1 MNNNVKRSKE
11 EKTKLLCKHYN
22 IHGHDISE
30 CFKLHGYPDRYKD
43 FKEQRNRQSIAN
55 LVNSSNKPPDK
66 PHVTEEKEHQ
76 FTDMSNII
84 QQEIVKYMS
93 ARMNGGSTT
102 LESNF
107 SFASFVDFDGKIAT
121 HPIYY
126 ALSMQENIDNG
137 SWVLDT
143 GATMAWFRAGSN
155 VAKLAVRR
163 TLSQSCLYVTR
174 TRAVPTQNRYFHA
187 TVSRP
192 KAQSAPVPRPVPLS
206 RLTDSFL
213 DGTSSV
219 YLEELQ
225 RAWEQDPN
233 SVDESWDNF
242 FRNFVGQATTS
253 PGISG
258 QTIQESM
265 RLLLLVRAYQVYGH
279 MKAKLDPLDLEE
291 RPIPDDL
298 DPALYGFTE
307 ADLDRE
313 FFVGVWRISGFL
325 SENRPVQT
333 LRAIL
338 KRLEQAYCGNIGY
351 EYMHIADREKCNW
364 LRDKIE
370 TPTPTQYS
378 RQRRGVILDRLIW
391 STQFENFLAA
401 KWTAAKRFGLEGC
414 ETLIP
419 GMKEM
424 FDRSADLGVESIVIG
439 MSHRGRLN
447 VLGNVVRK
455 PLRQIF
461 SEFSG
466 GTKPVDEVGLYT
478 GTGDVKYHLGTSY
491 DRPTRGGKRIHLSLV
506 ANPSH
511 LEAVDPVVV
520 GKTRAKQYYSND
532 IDRTKNMGI
541 LIHGDGSFAGQ
552 GVVYETLHLSALPN
566 YTTGGTIHIVVNNQ
580 VAFTTDPTAGR
591 SSQYCTDVAKALSA
605 PIFHVNGDDVEAV
618 VHVCELAAEWRQTF
632 HTDVVVDIV
641 CYRRFGH
648 NEIDEPSFTQPKM
661 YKVGAVIRNHPSALQ
676 IYQNKLLE
684 SGQVTKEDIDQIN
697 SKVLSIL
704 NEEFLASKDY
714 VPQRRDWLS
723 AYWSGFKSPEQLSR
737 IRNTGVKP
745 EILKNVGKAIT
756 TLPENF
762 KPHRA
767 VKRIFEDRAKM
778 IETGEAIDWA
788 VGEALAFATLLVEG
802 NHVRLSG
809 QDVERGTIPNSLSE
823 FGVLG
828 FELGYSMEN
837 PNSLVLWEAQFGDFA
852 NGAQVM
858 FDQFLSSG
866 EAKWLRQTG
875 LVVLLP
881 HGYDGQG
888 PEHSSARLERFLQVW
903 KVRLRPHDV
912 CGFEKYLYG
921 LPEMGR
927 YSLPSGLLVVAI
939 YMSDDHPYVI
949 PEMDP
954 TLRKQIQECNWQVV
968 NVTTP
973 ANYFHVLRRQ
983 IHREF
988 RKPLIVM
995 SPKNLLRHKD
1005 CKSNLS
1011 EFDDVQG
1018 HPGFDKQGT
1027 RFKRLIKDQ
1036 NDHSDLEEG
1045 IRRLVLCSGK
1055 VYYELD
1061 EQRKKAN
1068 GKDIAICRVEQLCP
1082 FPYDLIQ
1089 RELKRY
1095 PNAEIVW
1102 CQEEPMNMGAYSY
1115 VSPRLGTAMKAL
1127 GRGTVEDIKYVGR
1140 APSAATATG
1149 FYQVHIKEQTE
1160 LVQKAIQPDPIS

>member
-1 MNNNVKRSKE
+1 
-11 EKTKLLCKHYN
+11 
-22 IHGHDISE
+22 
-30 CFKLHGYPDRYKD
+30 
-43 FKEQRNRQSIAN
+43 
-55 LVNSSNKPPDK
+55 
-66 PHVTEEKEHQ
+66 
-76 FTDMSNII
+76 
-84 QQEIVKYMS
+84 
-93 ARMNGGSTT
+93 
-102 LESNF
+102 
-107 SFASFVDFDGKIAT
+107 
-121 HPIYY
+121 
-126 ALSMQENIDNG
+126 
-137 SWVLDT
+137 
-143 GATMAWFRAGSN
+143 MAWFRVVSGIARQAIRRN
-155 VAKLAVRR
+155 LAAKTNGLIVLPSRGFR
-163 TLSQSCLYVTR
+163 SSC
-174 TRAVPTQNRYFHA
+174 A
-187 TVSRP
+187 RP
-192 KAQSAPVPRPVPLS
+192 NAAPIPRPVPLS
-206 RLTDSFL
+206 KLTDNFL

-225 RAWEQDPN
+225 RAWEENPD

-242 FRNFVGQATTS
+242 FRNFVGQASTS

-265 RLLLLVRAYQVYGH
+265 RLLLLVRAYQVNGH
-279 MKAKLDPLDLEE
+279 MISRLDPLGLQE
-291 RPIPDDL
+291 REIPADL
-298 DPALYGFTE
+298 DPAFYGFSE
-307 ADLDRE
+307 EDLDRE
-313 FFVGVWRISGFL
+313 FFIGVWRMSGFL
-325 SENRPVQT
+325 SDNRPVQT
-333 LRAIL
+333 LRSIL
-338 KRLEQAYCGNIGY
+338 DRLKQAYCGTVGY
-351 EYMHIADREKCNW
+351 EYMHIADRDQCNW

-370 TPTPTQYS
+370 TVKPKNYGKD
-378 RQRRGVILDRLIW
+378 RQEVILDRLIW
-391 STQFENFLAA
+391 STQFENFLAT
-401 KWTAAKRFGLEGC
+401 KWVTAKRFGLEGA

-419 GMKEM
+419 GMKEL
-424 FDRSADLGVESIVIG
+424 FDRASDLGVESIVVG
-439 MSHRGRLN
+439 MPHRGRLN
-447 VLGNVVRK
+447 VLGNVFRK

-466 GTKPVDEVGLYT
+466 SGSKADEEIGLYT

-511 LEAVDPVVV
+511 LEAVDPVVL

-532 IDRTKNMGI
+532 LDRTKNLAV

-591 SSQYCTDVAKALSA
+591 SSQYCTDVAKALNV
-605 PIFHVNGDDVEAV
+605 PIFHVNGDDMEAV
-618 VHVCELAAEWRQTF
+618 VHVFELAAEWRQTF
-632 HTDVVVDIV
+632 HTDVVVDVV

-648 NEIDEPSFTQPKM
+648 NEMDEPSFTQPKM
-661 YKVGAVIRNHPSALQ
+661 YQVIRNHASALQ
-676 IYQNKLLE
+676 IYQNKLTE
-684 SGQVTKEDIDQIN
+684 SGCIAKEEIERIN
-697 SKVLSIL
+697 QKVNLIL
-704 NEEFLASKDY
+704 NEEFNGSKDY
-714 VPQRRDWLS
+714 VAKRRDWLS
-723 AYWSGFKSPEQLSR
+723 AYWTGFKSPEQISR

-745 EILKNVGKAIT
+745 EILKRVGEAIT
-756 TLPENF
+756 TLPENI
-762 KPHRA
+762 KPHK
-767 VKRIFEDRAKM
+767 VLKRIFEERAQM
-778 IETGEAIDWA
+778 IQTGEGVDWA
-788 VGEALAFATLLVEG
+788 LGEALAFATLLVEG

-809 QDVERGTIPNSLSE
+809 QDVERGTFSHRHSIIHDQATGEVYCPLDHVMINQDEEMFTVSNSSLSE

-852 NGAQVM
+852 NGAQVI

-866 EAKWLRQTG
+866 ESKWLRQTG

-888 PEHSSARLERFLQVW
+888 PEHSSARLERFLQ
-903 KVRLRPHDV
+903 
-912 CGFEKYLYG
+912 
-921 LPEMGR
+921 
-927 YSLPSGLLVVAI
+927 
-939 YMSDDHPYVI
+939 MSDDNPFVI
-949 PEMDP
+949 PEMEP
-954 TLRKQIQECNWQVV
+954 TMRKQIQESNWQVV

-995 SPKNLLRHKD
+995 APKNLLRHPK

-1036 NDHSDLEEG
+1036 NDHSNLEEG
-1045 IRRLVLCSGK
+1045 IRRLILCSGK
-1055 VYYELD
+1055 VYYDLD
-1061 EQRKKAN
+1061 EERKRA
-1068 GKDIAICRVEQLCP
+1068 GAKDVAICRVEQLCP

-1095 PNAEIVW
+1095 PNAEVVW

-1115 VSPRLGTAMKAL
+1115 ISPRLCTAIASL
-1127 GRGTVEDIKYVGR
+1127 GKNSVSAIKYVGR
-1140 APSAATATG
+1140 PPSAATATG
-1149 FYQVHIKEQTE
+1149 FLGIHQKEQKE
-1160 LVQKAIQPDPIS
+1160 LVHKSIGPDPISFPL

>member
-1 MNNNVKRSKE
+1 
-11 EKTKLLCKHYN
+11 
-22 IHGHDISE
+22 
-30 CFKLHGYPDRYKD
+30 
-43 FKEQRNRQSIAN
+43 
-55 LVNSSNKPPDK
+55 
-66 PHVTEEKEHQ
+66 
-76 FTDMSNII
+76 
-84 QQEIVKYMS
+84 
-93 ARMNGGSTT
+93 
-102 LESNF
+102 
-107 SFASFVDFDGKIAT
+107 
-121 HPIYY
+121 
-126 ALSMQENIDNG
+126 
-137 SWVLDT
+137 
-143 GATMAWFRAGSN
+143 MAWFRAGSGI
-155 VAKLAVRR
+155 VKHAIRR
-163 TLSQSCLYVTR
+163 TLSQGGSSYYATR
-174 TRAVPTQNRYFHA
+174 TRVLPSQSRYFHS
-187 TVSRP
+187 TVFKS
-192 KAQSAPVPRPVPLS
+192 KAQTAPVPRPVPLS

-225 RAWEQDPN
+225 RAWEADPN

-265 RLLLLVRAYQVYGH
+265 RLLLLVRAYQVNGH
-279 MKAKLDPLDLEE
+279 MKAKLDPLGLEQRATPE
-291 RPIPDDL
+291 EL
-298 DPALYGFTE
+298 DPALYGFSE

-313 FFVGVWRISGFL
+313 FFLGVWRMSGFL

-333 LRAIL
+333 LRSIL
-338 KRLEQAYCGNIGY
+338 TRLEQAYCGSIGY

-370 TPTPTQYS
+370 TPTPTQLN
-378 RQRRGVILDRLIW
+378 RERREVILDRLAW
-391 STQFENFLAA
+391 STLFENFLAT
-401 KWTAAKRFGLEGC
+401 KWTSAKRFGTEGG
-414 ETLIP
+414 ETIIP

-424 FDRSADLGVESIVIG
+424 IDRAADLGVESIVIG
-439 MSHRGRLN
+439 MAHRARLN

-466 GTKPVDEVGLYT
+466 GQPEDEVGLYT

-491 DRPTRGGKRIHLSLV
+491 DRPTRGAKRIHLSLV

-520 GKTRAKQYYSND
+520 GKTRAKQYFSND
-532 IDRTKNMGI
+532 VDRTKHMAI

-566 YTTGGTIHIVVNNQ
+566 YTTGGTIHLVFNNQ
-580 VAFTTDPTAGR
+580 VAFTTDPSAGR
-591 SSQYCTDVAKALSA
+591 SSQYCTDVAKALDA

-618 VHVCELAAEWRQTF
+618 VHAFELAAEWRQTF
-632 HTDVVVDIV
+632 HSDVVVDLV

-661 YKVGAVIRNHPSALQ
+661 YKVIRSHPSTLE
-676 IYQNKLLE
+676 IYEKKLLE
-684 SGQVTKEDIDQIN
+684 LGEVTQEDVDKIHKKIT
-697 SKVLSIL
+697 SIL
-704 NEEFLASKDY
+704 NEEFLASKEY
-714 VPQRRDWLS
+714 VPKRRDWLS

-756 TLPENF
+756 VLPENF
-762 KPHRA
+762 TPHRA
-767 VKRIFEDRAKM
+767 VRKIYEQRAQM
-778 IETGEAIDWA
+778 VETGEGIDWGFA
-788 VGEALAFATLLVEG
+788 EALAFATLLVEG

-809 QDVERGTIPNSLSE
+809 QDVERGTFSHRHSVVHDQETGEIYCPLDHVIMNQNEEMFTVSNRIALLSFPQSSCFVISLSE

-837 PNSLVLWEAQFGDFA
+837 PNSLVIWEAQFGDFA
-852 NGAQVM
+852 NGAQVI
-858 FDQFLSSG
+858 FDNFISSG

-888 PEHSSARLERFLQVW
+888 PEHSSGRVERYLQ
-903 KVRLRPHDV
+903 
-912 CGFEKYLYG
+912 
-921 LPEMGR
+921 M
-927 YSLPSGLLVVAI
+927 A
-939 YMSDDHPYVI
+939 DDNPYII

-954 TLRKQIQECNWQVV
+954 TLRKQIQECNWQIV

-973 ANYFHVLRRQ
+973 ANFFHVLRRQ

-1061 EQRKKAN
+1061 DERRKADA
-1068 GKDIAICRVEQLCP
+1068 KDVAICRVEQLCP
-1082 FPYDLIQ
+1082 FPYDLVQ

-1102 CQEEPMNMGAYSY
+1102 CQEEPMNMGGYTY
-1115 VSPRLGTAMKAL
+1115 ILPRLISAMKAL
-1127 GRGTVEDIKYVGR
+1127 GRGGYEDVKYIGR

-1149 FYQVHIKEQTE
+1149 FYKVHLKEQAE
-1160 LVQKAIQPDPIS
+1160 IVQKAIQPEPITFPY

>member
-1 MNNNVKRSKE
+1 M
-11 EKTKLLCKHYN
+11 T
-22 IHGHDISE
+22 
-30 CFKLHGYPDRYKD
+30 
-43 FKEQRNRQSIAN
+43 
-55 LVNSSNKPPDK
+55 
-66 PHVTEEKEHQ
+66 
-76 FTDMSNII
+76 
-84 QQEIVKYMS
+84 
-93 ARMNGGSTT
+93 
-102 LESNF
+102 
-107 SFASFVDFDGKIAT
+107 
-121 HPIYY
+121 
-126 ALSMQENIDNG
+126 
-137 SWVLDT
+137 
-143 GATMAWFRAGSN
+143 WFRAGSS
-155 VAKLAVRR
+155 VAKLAIRR
-163 TLSQSCLYVTR
+163 TLSQGVSNAAR
-174 TRAVPTQNRYFHA
+174 TRALPSGSRHFH
-187 TVSRP
+187 TTISKS
-192 KAQSAPVPRPVPLS
+192 KAQSAPVPRAVPLS

-225 RAWEQDPN
+225 RAWEADPN

-242 FRNFVGQATTS
+242 FRNFVGQAATT

-279 MKAKLDPLDLEE
+279 LKANLDPLGLEPRE
-291 RPIPDDL
+291 IPDDL

-313 FFVGVWRISGFL
+313 FFLGVWRMSGFL

-338 KRLEQAYCGNIGY
+338 TRLEQAYCGSIGF
-351 EYMHIADREKCNW
+351 EYMHIADREQCNW
-364 LRDKIE
+364 LRDRIE
-370 TPTPTQYS
+370 TPIPMAYNP
-378 RQRRGVILDRLIW
+378 QRKEVILDRLIW
-391 STQFENFLAA
+391 STQFENFLAT
-401 KWTAAKRFGLEGC
+401 KWTAAKRFGLEGG

-461 SEFSG
+461 NEFSG
-466 GTKPVDEVGLYT
+466 GIKPAEGLYT

-511 LEAVDPVVV
+511 LEAVDSVVV

-532 IDRTKNMGI
+532 VDRTKNMGI

-580 VAFTTDPTAGR
+580 
-591 SSQYCTDVAKALSA
+591 YCTDVAKALNA

-618 VHVCELAAEWRQTF
+618 VHACELAAEWRQTF

-661 YKVGAVIRNHPSALQ
+661 YKVIRNHPSALE
-676 IYQNKLLE
+676 IYQKKLLE
-684 SGQVTKEDIDQIN
+684 TGQVTKEDIDKIHN
-697 SKVLSIL
+697 KVTSIL

-714 VPQRRDWLS
+714 VPQKGDWLS
-723 AYWSGFKSPEQLSR
+723 AFWSGFKSPEQLSR

-745 EILKNVGKAIT
+745 EILKNVGKAIA

-767 VKRIFEDRAKM
+767 VKKIFADRLKM
-778 IETGEAIDWA
+778 IETGEGVDWA

-809 QDVERGTIPNSLSE
+809 QDVERGTFSHRHSVVHDQETGERYCPLGNVVMNQNEEMFTVSNSSLSE

-837 PNSLVLWEAQFGDFA
+837 PNSLVIWEAQFGDFA
-852 NGAQVM
+852 NGAQVI

-866 EAKWLRQTG
+866 ESKWLRQIG

-888 PEHSSARLERFLQVW
+888 PEHSSARLERFLQ
-903 KVRLRPHDV
+903 
-912 CGFEKYLYG
+912 
-921 LPEMGR
+921 
-927 YSLPSGLLVVAI
+927 
-939 YMSDDHPYVI
+939 MSDDNPFVI
-949 PEMDP
+949 PEMEP
-954 TLRKQIQECNWQVV
+954 TLRDQIQKCNWQVV

-995 SPKNLLRHKD
+995 APKNLLRHKD

-1036 NDHSDLEEG
+1036 SGHSDLEEG

-1061 EQRKKAN
+1061 EKRKSTEN
-1068 GKDIAICRVEQLCP
+1068 KDVAICRVEQLCP

-1102 CQEEPMNMGAYSY
+1102 CQEEPMNMGAYNY
-1115 VSPRLGTAMKAL
+1115 IAPRLATAMKAL
-1127 GRGTVEDIKYVGR
+1127 DRGNLDNIKYVGR
-1140 APSAATATG
+1140 GPSAATATG
-1149 FYQVHIKEQTE
+1149 FYTVHVKEQAA
-1160 LVQKAIQPDPIS
+1160 LVEKAITSDSITNPTLA

>member
-1 MNNNVKRSKE
+1 MVLQKISSGLIRAAL
-11 EKTKLLCKHYN
+11 KTRL
-22 IHGHDISE
+22 
-30 CFKLHGYPDRYKD
+30 
-43 FKEQRNRQSIAN
+43 
-55 LVNSSNKPPDK
+55 
-66 PHVTEEKEHQ
+66 
-76 FTDMSNII
+76 
-84 QQEIVKYMS
+84 
-93 ARMNGGSTT
+93 
-102 LESNF
+102 
-107 SFASFVDFDGKIAT
+107 
-121 HPIYY
+121 
-126 ALSMQENIDNG
+126 
-137 SWVLDT
+137 
-143 GATMAWFRAGSN
+143 
-155 VAKLAVRR
+155 
-163 TLSQSCLYVTR
+163 
-174 TRAVPTQNRYFHA
+174 
-187 TVSRP
+187 
-192 KAQSAPVPRPVPLS
+192 AQSSYTKRALWTLPQARSLHSTGHKFQQTASVPRAVPLS
-206 RLTDSFL
+206 RLTDNFL

-225 RAWEQDPN
+225 RAWEVDPQ

-242 FRNFVGQATTS
+242 FRNFVGQASTS

-265 RLLLLVRAYQVYGH
+265 RLLLLVRAYQVNGH
-279 MKAKLDPLDLEE
+279 MKAKLDPLGLEE
-291 RPIPDDL
+291 REIPVDL

-313 FFVGVWRISGFL
+313 FFLGVWRMSGFL

-333 LRAIL
+333 LRSIL
-338 KRLEQAYCGNIGY
+338 NRLEQAYCGTIGY
-351 EYMHIADREKCNW
+351 EYMHIPDRDKCNW
-364 LRDKIE
+364 LREKIE
-370 TPTPTQYS
+370 TVIPRGYNAE
-378 RQRRGVILDRLIW
+378 RRLVMLDRLIW
-391 STQFENFLAA
+391 STQFENFLAT
-401 KWTAAKRFGLEGC
+401 KWTAAKRFGLEGA

-424 FDRSADLGVESIVIG
+424 FDRSADMGVESIVIG

-466 GTKPVDEVGLYT
+466 GTKPASGEFGSYT

-532 IDRTKNMGI
+532 KERKKNLAI

-566 YTTGGTIHIVVNNQ
+566 YTTGGTIHMVVNNQ
-580 VAFTTDPTAGR
+580 VAFTTDPMSGR
-591 SSQYCTDVAKALSA
+591 SSQYCTDVAKALNA
-605 PIFHVNGDDVEAV
+605 PIFHVNGDDLEAV
-618 VHVCELAAEWRQTF
+618 VHACELAAEWRQTF
-632 HTDVVVDIV
+632 QSDVVVDIV

-661 YKVGAVIRNHPSALQ
+661 YKVIRNHPQALDLYEKQ
-676 IYQNKLLE
+676 LIE
-684 SGQVTKEDIDQIN
+684 MGQLSKEEIDALHK
-697 SKVLSIL
+697 KVNSIL
-704 NEEFLASKDY
+704 NEEFISSKEY
-714 VPQRRDWLS
+714 VPNRRDWLA
-723 AYWSGFKSPEQLSR
+723 AYWAGFKSPEQLSR

-756 TLPENF
+756 SIPETF

-767 VKRIFEDRAKM
+767 VKRVYDQRAQM
-778 IETGEAIDWA
+778 IETEEGVDWA

-809 QDVERGTIPNSLSE
+809 QDVERGTFSHRHSVLHDQETGERYCPLDHVIMNQPEEMFTVSNSSLSE

-852 NGAQVM
+852 NGAQVI
-858 FDQFLSSG
+858 FDQFISSG
-866 EAKWLRQTG
+866 ESKWLRQSG

-888 PEHSSARLERFLQVW
+888 PEHSSARLERYLQ
-903 KVRLRPHDV
+903 
-912 CGFEKYLYG
+912 
-921 LPEMGR
+921 
-927 YSLPSGLLVVAI
+927 
-939 YMSDDHPYVI
+939 MSDDNPFVI

-954 TLRKQIQECNWQVV
+954 TLRTQIQQCNWQIV

-983 IHREF
+983 INRDF

-1036 NDHSDLEEG
+1036 NDHSNLEEG
-1045 IRRLVLCSGK
+1045 IKRLILCSGK
-1055 VYYELD
+1055 IYYELD
-1061 EQRKKAN
+1061 EERQRLQRK
-1068 GKDIAICRVEQLCP
+1068 DVAICRVEQLCP
-1082 FPYDLIQ
+1082 FPYDLVQ

-1115 VSPRLGTAMKAL
+1115 ITPRLTTAMTAL
-1127 GRGTVEDIKYVGR
+1127 GRGKYEDIKYVGR

-1149 FYQVHIKEQTE
+1149 FSQLHVKEQREVVETA
-1160 LVQKAIQPDPIS
+1160 LQSAPVSFP

>member
-1 MNNNVKRSKE
+1 
-11 EKTKLLCKHYN
+11 
-22 IHGHDISE
+22 
-30 CFKLHGYPDRYKD
+30 
-43 FKEQRNRQSIAN
+43 
-55 LVNSSNKPPDK
+55 
-66 PHVTEEKEHQ
+66 
-76 FTDMSNII
+76 
-84 QQEIVKYMS
+84 
-93 ARMNGGSTT
+93 
-102 LESNF
+102 
-107 SFASFVDFDGKIAT
+107 
-121 HPIYY
+121 
-126 ALSMQENIDNG
+126 
-137 SWVLDT
+137 
-143 GATMAWFRAGSN
+143 MAWLRAGCG
-155 VAKLAVRR
+155 VARLAVRR
-163 TLSQSCLYVTR
+163 ALSQSGSYGV
-174 TRAVPTQNRYFHA
+174 RAHVLALQHRDLHSTGDRQRA
-187 TVSRP
+187 E
-192 KAQSAPVPRPVPLS
+192 SAPVPRSVPLS
-206 RLTDSFL
+206 KLSDSFL

-242 FRNFVGQATTS
+242 FRNFVGQAS
-253 PGISG
+253 ASAGVSG

-265 RLLLLVRAYQVYGH
+265 RLLLLARAYQVNGH
-279 MKAKLDPLDLEE
+279 MKAKLDPLNLEE
-291 RPIPDDL
+291 RQIPDDL
-298 DPALYGFTE
+298 DLASYGFTE

-313 FFVGVWRISGFL
+313 FFLGVWMMSGFL

-338 KRLEQAYCGNIGY
+338 TRLEQAYCGNIGY
-351 EYMHIADREKCNW
+351 EYMHIPDREKCNW
-364 LRDKIE
+364 LRERIE
-370 TPTPTQYS
+370 TQTKPEYS
-378 RQRRGVILDRLIW
+378 RERREVILDRLIW
-391 STQFENFLAA
+391 STQFENFLAT

-424 FDRSADLGVESIVIG
+424 FDRAADLGVESIVIG

-466 GTKPVDEVGLYT
+466 GTKPVDESGYV

-491 DRPTRGGKRIHLSLV
+491 DRPTRAGKRIHLSLV

-511 LEAVDPVVV
+511 LEAVDPVVI
-520 GKTRAKQYYSND
+520 GKTRAKQYYTND

-566 YTTGGTIHIVVNNQ
+566 YTSGGTIHIVVNNQ
-580 VAFTTDPTAGR
+580 VAFTTDPRSGR
-591 SSQYCTDVAKALSA
+591 SSQYCTDVAKALNA

-618 VHVCELAAEWRQTF
+618 TRVCELAAEWRQVF
-632 HTDVVVDIV
+632 HSDVVVDIV

-661 YKVGAVIRNHPSALQ
+661 YTVIRSHPSAQ
-676 IYQNKLLE
+676 EIYQKKLLD
-684 SGQVTKEDIDQIN
+684 SGVVTKEDIDRIHNKIN
-697 SKVLSIL
+697 SIL
-704 NEEFLASKDY
+704 NEEFIASKDHATKK
-714 VPQRRDWLS
+714 RDWLS
-723 AYWSGFKSPEQLSR
+723 AFWSGFKSPEQLSR
-737 IRNTGVKP
+737 VRNTGVKP
-745 EILKNVGKAIT
+745 EILKDVGNAIT
-756 TLPENF
+756 TLPEDF

-767 VKRIFEDRAKM
+767 VKRIFADRQKM
-778 IETGEAIDWA
+778 IETGEGVDWA
-788 VGEALAFATLLVEG
+788 LGEALAFATLLVEG

-809 QDVERGTIPNSLSE
+809 QDVERGTFSHRHSVLHDQETGEKYCPLDHVLMNQNEEMFTVSNSSLSE

-852 NGAQVM
+852 NGAEVI

-888 PEHSSARLERFLQVW
+888 PEHSSARLERFLQ
-903 KVRLRPHDV
+903 
-912 CGFEKYLYG
+912 
-921 LPEMGR
+921 
-927 YSLPSGLLVVAI
+927 
-939 YMSDDHPYVI
+939 MSDDNPYII
-949 PEMDP
+949 PEMEP

-983 IHREF
+983 IHRDF

-1005 CKSNLS
+1005 CRSNLS
-1011 EFDDVQG
+1011 DFDDVEG

-1027 RFKRLIKDQ
+1027 RFKRLIKDK

-1045 IRRLVLCSGK
+1045 IRRLILCSGK
-1055 VYYELD
+1055 VYYDLD
-1061 EQRKKAN
+1061 EEREK
-1068 GKDIAICRVEQLCP
+1068 GEVKDVAICRVEQLSP

-1095 PNAEIVW
+1095 PNAEVVW
-1102 CQEEPMNMGAYSY
+1102 CQEEPMNMGAYHFIA
-1115 VSPRLGTAMKAL
+1115 PRLCTSMKAQ
-1127 GRGTVEDIKYVGR
+1127 GRGGMDDIKYVGR

-1149 FYQVHIKEQTE
+1149 FHQVHVKEQTG
-1160 LVQKAIQPDPIS
+1160 LVQKALQIDPINYPF

>member
-1 MNNNVKRSKE
+1 
-11 EKTKLLCKHYN
+11 
-22 IHGHDISE
+22 
-30 CFKLHGYPDRYKD
+30 
-43 FKEQRNRQSIAN
+43 
-55 LVNSSNKPPDK
+55 
-66 PHVTEEKEHQ
+66 
-76 FTDMSNII
+76 
-84 QQEIVKYMS
+84 
-93 ARMNGGSTT
+93 
-102 LESNF
+102 
-107 SFASFVDFDGKIAT
+107 
-121 HPIYY
+121 
-126 ALSMQENIDNG
+126 
-137 SWVLDT
+137 
-143 GATMAWFRAGSN
+143 MAWFRAGSN
-155 VAKLAVRR
+155 LAKLAVRR
-163 TLSQSCLYVTR
+163 SLSQGRSYASRTQIVAPRTR
-174 TRAVPTQNRYFHA
+174 FFHSTAFTSKAQTAPTPRAVP
-187 TVSRP
+187 
-192 KAQSAPVPRPVPLS
+192 LS
-206 RLTDSFL
+206 KLTDNFL

-225 RAWEQDPN
+225 RSWEADPN

-242 FRNFVGQATTS
+242 FRNFVGQASTS

-265 RLLLLVRAYQVYGH
+265 RLLLLVRAYQVNGH
-279 MKAKLDPLDLEE
+279 MKAKLDPLELEA
-291 RPIPDDL
+291 RQIPDDL
-298 DPALYGFTE
+298 DPNFHGFTD

-313 FFVGVWRISGFL
+313 FFIGVWRMAGFL

-333 LRAIL
+333 LRSIL
-338 KRLEQAYCGNIGY
+338 TRLEQAYCGTIGY

-370 TPTPTQYS
+370 TPTPPQYNKE
-378 RQRRGVILDRLIW
+378 RKKVILDRLIW
-391 STQFENFLAA
+391 STQFENFLAT
-401 KWTAAKRFGLEGC
+401 KWTTAKRFGLEGA

-439 MSHRGRLN
+439 MPHRGRLN

-455 PLRQIF
+455 PLQQIF

-466 GTKPVDEVGLYT
+466 GTKPVDEAGLYT

-532 IDRTKNMGI
+532 TDRTKNMGV

-552 GVVYETLHLSALPN
+552 GVVYETLHLSGLPN

-580 VAFTTDPTAGR
+580 VAFTTDPRAGR
-591 SSQYCTDVAKALSA
+591 SSQYCTDVAKALDA
-605 PIFHVNGDDVEAV
+605 PIFHVNADDMESV
-618 VHVCELAAEWRQTF
+618 VRVCELAAEWRQTF
-632 HTDVVVDIV
+632 HADVVVDLV

-661 YKVGAVIRNHPSALQ
+661 YKVIRQHPSALE
-676 IYQNKLLE
+676 IYQKKLLE
-684 SGQVTKEDIDQIN
+684 SGEVEQEAIKNMNE
-697 SKVLSIL
+697 KVLNIL
-704 NEEFLASKDY
+704 NKEFAESKDY
-714 VPQRRDWLS
+714 VPQKRDWLS
-723 AYWSGFKSPEQLSR
+723 SHWAGFKSPEQLSR

-756 TLPENF
+756 TLPEDF
-762 KPHRA
+762 KAHRA
-767 VKRIFEDRAKM
+767 VKRIYEQRSQM
-778 IETGEAIDWA
+778 IENGEGIDWA

-809 QDVERGTIPNSLSE
+809 QDVERGTFSHRHAVIHDQESGQKYCPLAHVVMNQNKEMFTVSNSSLSE

-852 NGAQVM
+852 NGAQVI

-866 EAKWLRQTG
+866 ESKWLRQTG
-875 LVVLLP
+875 LCVLLP

-888 PEHSSARLERFLQVW
+888 PEHSSARLERFLQ
-903 KVRLRPHDV
+903 
-912 CGFEKYLYG
+912 
-921 LPEMGR
+921 M
-927 YSLPSGLLVVAI
+927 SG
-939 YMSDDHPYVI
+939 DNPYVI

-983 IHREF
+983 INRDF

-995 SPKNLLRHKD
+995 SPKNLLRHPE
-1005 CKSNLS
+1005 CRSNLE
-1011 EFDDVQG
+1011 EFDDVKG

-1036 NDHSDLEEG
+1036 YLHADREDG
-1045 IRRLVLCSGK
+1045 VRRLVLCSGK
-1055 VYYELD
+1055 IYYELS
-1061 EQRKKAN
+1061 ENRKKSN
-1068 GKDIAICRVEQLCP
+1068 TTDVAICRVEQLCP

-1089 RELKRY
+1089 RELQRY

-1115 VSPRLGTAMKAL
+1115 IAPRLCTAMKAL
-1127 GRGTVEDIKYVGR
+1127 GRGNMDDIKYAGR
-1140 APSAATATG
+1140 LPSAATATG
-1149 FYQVHIKEQTE
+1149 FYQAHVKEQAE
-1160 LVQKAIQPDPIS
+1160 LVQKALQPEPINYPQ

>member
-1 MNNNVKRSKE
+1 MAMVSLR
-11 EKTKLLCKHYN
+11 
-22 IHGHDISE
+22 
-30 CFKLHGYPDRYKD
+30 R
-43 FKEQRNRQSIAN
+43 
-55 LVNSSNKPPDK
+55 
-66 PHVTEEKEHQ
+66 
-76 FTDMSNII
+76 
-84 QQEIVKYMS
+84 
-93 ARMNGGSTT
+93 
-102 LESNF
+102 
-107 SFASFVDFDGKIAT
+107 
-121 HPIYY
+121 
-126 ALSMQENIDNG
+126 ALSHGRSHI
-137 SWVLDT
+137 
-143 GATMAWFRAGSN
+143 
-155 VAKLAVRR
+155 
-163 TLSQSCLYVTR
+163 TR
-174 TRAVPTQNRYFHA
+174 TRPVPSQARNFHSSVAVRAKEQ
-187 TVSRP
+187 S
-192 KAQSAPVPRPVPLS
+192 SAPVPRPVPLS
-206 RLTDSFL
+206 KLTDSFL

-225 RAWEQDPN
+225 RAWEKDPN

-265 RLLLLVRAYQVYGH
+265 RLLLLVRAYQVNGH

-291 RPIPDDL
+291 REIPEDL

-307 ADLDRE
+307 SDLDRE
-313 FFVGVWRISGFL
+313 FFLGVWRMSGFL

-333 LRAIL
+333 LRSIL
-338 KRLEQAYCGNIGY
+338 TRLEQAYCGRIGF
-351 EYMHIADREKCNW
+351 EYMHIPDREKCNW
-364 LRDKIE
+364 LRDRIE
-370 TPTPTQYS
+370 TPIPMEYN
-378 RQRRGVILDRLIW
+378 RQRRTVILDRLMW
-391 STQFENFLAA
+391 STQFENFLAT
-401 KWTAAKRFGLEGC
+401 KWVAAKRFGLEGC

-424 FDRSADLGVESIVIG
+424 FDKAADLGVENIVIG

-455 PLRQIF
+455 PLRHIF

-466 GTKPVDEVGLYT
+466 GTKPVDDAGYV

-491 DRPTRGGKRIHLSLV
+491 DRPTRGGKRLHLSLV

-511 LEAVDPVVV
+511 LEAVDPVVI
-520 GKTRAKQYYSND
+520 GKTRAKQYYTND
-532 IDRTKNMGI
+532 LDRTKNMGI

-566 YTTGGTIHIVVNNQ
+566 YSTGGTIHIVVNNQ
-580 VAFTTDPTAGR
+580 VAFTTDPRAGR
-591 SSQYCTDVAKALSA
+591 SSQYCTDVAKALSV

-618 VHVCELAAEWRQTF
+618 VHACELAAEWRQTF
-632 HTDVVVDIV
+632 HSDVVVDIV

-661 YKVGAVIRNHPSALQ
+661 YQVIRNHPSSLE
-676 IYQNKLLE
+676 IYQEKLVE
-684 SGQVTKEDIDQIN
+684 SGHVTKEDVEKIHNKIN
-697 SKVLSIL
+697 SIL
-704 NEEFLASKDY
+704 NEEFISSKDY
-714 VPQRRDWLS
+714 VPQKRDWLS
-723 AYWSGFKSPEQLSR
+723 AFWSGFKSPEQLSR

-745 EILKNVGKAIT
+745 EILTSVGKAIT

-767 VKRIFEDRAKM
+767 IKRIFDERRKM
-778 IETGEAIDWA
+778 IETGEGIDWA
-788 VGEALAFATLLVEG
+788 LAESLAFATLLVEG

-809 QDVERGTIPNSLSE
+809 QDVERGTFSHRHAVLHDQESGEQYCPLDHIMKDQNEEMFTVSNSSLSE

-837 PNSLVLWEAQFGDFA
+837 PNSLIIWEAQFGDFS
-852 NGAQVM
+852 NGAQVI
-858 FDQFLSSG
+858 FDQFVSSG

-888 PEHSSARLERFLQVW
+888 PEHSSARLERFLQ
-903 KVRLRPHDV
+903 
-912 CGFEKYLYG
+912 
-921 LPEMGR
+921 
-927 YSLPSGLLVVAI
+927 
-939 YMSDDHPYVI
+939 MSDDNPYVI

-954 TLRKQIQECNWQVV
+954 TLRKQIQECNLQVV

-983 IHREF
+983 LHREF

-995 SPKNLLRHKD
+995 APKSLLRHKE

-1036 NDHSDLEEG
+1036 NYHSDHEEG

-1061 EQRKKAN
+1061 EERRKVD
-1068 GKDIAICRVEQLCP
+1068 GKDVAICRVEQLCP

-1102 CQEEPMNMGAYSY
+1102 CQEEPMNMGAFYY
-1115 VSPRLGTAMKAL
+1115 VGPRLCTAMKAV
-1127 GRGTVEDIKYVGR
+1127 GRGNMDDIKYVGR
-1140 APSAATATG
+1140 LPSASTATG
-1149 FYQVHIKEQTE
+1149 FLQVHSKEQTE
-1160 LVQKAIQPDPIS
+1160 LVQKALQPDPILH

>member
-1 MNNNVKRSKE
+1 MVLQKISSGLIRAAL
-11 EKTKLLCKHYN
+11 KTRL
-22 IHGHDISE
+22 
-30 CFKLHGYPDRYKD
+30 
-43 FKEQRNRQSIAN
+43 
-55 LVNSSNKPPDK
+55 
-66 PHVTEEKEHQ
+66 
-76 FTDMSNII
+76 
-84 QQEIVKYMS
+84 
-93 ARMNGGSTT
+93 
-102 LESNF
+102 
-107 SFASFVDFDGKIAT
+107 
-121 HPIYY
+121 
-126 ALSMQENIDNG
+126 
-137 SWVLDT
+137 
-143 GATMAWFRAGSN
+143 
-155 VAKLAVRR
+155 
-163 TLSQSCLYVTR
+163 
-174 TRAVPTQNRYFHA
+174 
-187 TVSRP
+187 
-192 KAQSAPVPRPVPLS
+192 AQSSYTKRALWTLPQARSLHSTGPKFQQTAPVPRSVPLS
-206 RLTDSFL
+206 RLTDNFL

-225 RAWEQDPN
+225 RAWEVDPQ

-242 FRNFVGQATTS
+242 FRNFVGQASTS

-265 RLLLLVRAYQVYGH
+265 RLLLLVRAYQVNGH
-279 MKAKLDPLDLEE
+279 MKAKLDPLGLEE
-291 RPIPDDL
+291 REIPVDL

-313 FFVGVWRISGFL
+313 FFLGVWRMSGFL

-333 LRAIL
+333 LRSIL
-338 KRLEQAYCGNIGY
+338 NRLEQAYCGTIGY
-351 EYMHIADREKCNW
+351 EYMHIPDRDKCNW
-364 LRDKIE
+364 LREKIE
-370 TPTPTQYS
+370 TVTPRGYNAE
-378 RQRRGVILDRLIW
+378 RRLVMLDRLIW
-391 STQFENFLAA
+391 STQFENFLAT
-401 KWTAAKRFGLEGC
+401 KWTAAKRFGLEGA

-424 FDRSADLGVESIVIG
+424 FDRSADMGVESIVIG

-466 GTKPVDEVGLYT
+466 GTKPASGEFGSYT

-532 IDRTKNMGI
+532 KERKKNLAI

-566 YTTGGTIHIVVNNQ
+566 YTTGGTIHMVVNNQ
-580 VAFTTDPTAGR
+580 VAFTTDPMSGR
-591 SSQYCTDVAKALSA
+591 SSQYCTDVAKALNA
-605 PIFHVNGDDVEAV
+605 PIFHVNGDDLEAV
-618 VHVCELAAEWRQTF
+618 VHACELAAEWRQTF
-632 HTDVVVDIV
+632 QSDVVVDIV

-661 YKVGAVIRNHPSALQ
+661 YKVIRSHPQALDLYEKQ
-676 IYQNKLLE
+676 LIE
-684 SGQVTKEDIDQIN
+684 MGQLSKEEIDALHK
-697 SKVLSIL
+697 KVNSIL
-704 NEEFLASKDY
+704 NEEFINSKEY
-714 VPQRRDWLS
+714 VPNRRDWLA
-723 AYWSGFKSPEQLSR
+723 AYWAGFKSPEQLSR

-756 TLPENF
+756 SIPETF

-767 VKRIFEDRAKM
+767 VKRVYDQRAQM
-778 IETGEAIDWA
+778 IETGEGVDWA

-809 QDVERGTIPNSLSE
+809 QDVERGTFSHRHSVLHDQETGERYCPLDHVIMNQPEEMFTVSNSSLSE

-852 NGAQVM
+852 NGAQVI
-858 FDQFLSSG
+858 FDQFISSG
-866 EAKWLRQTG
+866 ESKWLRQSG

-888 PEHSSARLERFLQVW
+888 PEHSSARLERYLQ
-903 KVRLRPHDV
+903 
-912 CGFEKYLYG
+912 
-921 LPEMGR
+921 
-927 YSLPSGLLVVAI
+927 
-939 YMSDDHPYVI
+939 MSDDNPFVI

-954 TLRKQIQECNWQVV
+954 TLRTQIQQCNWQIV

-983 IHREF
+983 INRDF

-1045 IRRLVLCSGK
+1045 IKRLILCSGK
-1055 VYYELD
+1055 IYYELD
-1061 EQRKKAN
+1061 EERRRLQRK
-1068 GKDIAICRVEQLCP
+1068 DVAICRVEQLCP
-1082 FPYDLIQ
+1082 FPYDLVQ

-1115 VSPRLGTAMKAL
+1115 ITPRLTTAMTAL
-1127 GRGTVEDIKYVGR
+1127 GRGKYEDIKYVGR
-1140 APSAATATG
+1140 APSAASATG
-1149 FYQVHIKEQTE
+1149 FSQLHVKEQREVVETA
-1160 LVQKAIQPDPIS
+1160 LQSAPVSFP

>member
-1 MNNNVKRSKE
+1 MV
-11 EKTKLLCKHYN
+11 
-22 IHGHDISE
+22 
-30 CFKLHGYPDRYKD
+30 
-43 FKEQRNRQSIAN
+43 
-55 LVNSSNKPPDK
+55 
-66 PHVTEEKEHQ
+66 
-76 FTDMSNII
+76 
-84 QQEIVKYMS
+84 
-93 ARMNGGSTT
+93 
-102 LESNF
+102 
-107 SFASFVDFDGKIAT
+107 
-121 HPIYY
+121 
-126 ALSMQENIDNG
+126 
-137 SWVLDT
+137 
-143 GATMAWFRAGSN
+143 WFRAGSN
-155 VAKLAVRR
+155 IAKHAIRR
-163 TLSQSCLYVTR
+163 NLSHGGSSCYATTR
-174 TRAVPTQNRYFHA
+174 TRILPAQNRYFHT
-187 TVSRP
+187 TVIKS
-192 KAQSAPVPRPVPLS
+192 KAQTAPVPRPVPLS

-225 RAWEQDPN
+225 RAWEADPN

-242 FRNFVGQATTS
+242 FRNFVGQASTS

-265 RLLLLVRAYQVYGH
+265 RLLLLVRAYQVNGH
-279 MKAKLDPLDLEE
+279 MKAKLDPLDLEQRE
-291 RPIPDDL
+291 IPVDL
-298 DPALYGFTE
+298 DPALYGFAE

-313 FFVGVWRISGFL
+313 FFLGVWSMSGFL

-333 LRAIL
+333 LRSIL
-338 KRLEQAYCGNIGY
+338 TRLEQAYCGSIGY
-351 EYMHIADREKCNW
+351 EYMHIADRDKCNW

-370 TPTPTQYS
+370 TPTPKQFNQ
-378 RQRRGVILDRLIW
+378 QRREVILDRLAW
-391 STQFENFLAA
+391 STLFENFLAT
-401 KWTAAKRFGLEGC
+401 KWTSAKRFGLEGG

-424 FDRSADLGVESIVIG
+424 FDRAADLGVESIVIG
-439 MSHRGRLN
+439 MAHRGRLN

-461 SEFSG
+461 TEFSG
-466 GTKPVDEVGLYT
+466 GLSDDGVGLYT

-511 LEAVDPVVV
+511 LEAVNPVVV

-532 IDRTKNMGI
+532 VDRTKNMGI

-566 YTTGGTIHIVVNNQ
+566 YTTGGTIHIVFNNQ
-580 VAFTTDPTAGR
+580 VAFTTDPRAGR
-591 SSQYCTDVAKALSA
+591 SSQYCTDVAKALDA

-618 VHVCELAAEWRQTF
+618 VHACELAAEWRQTF
-632 HTDVVVDIV
+632 HSDVVVDLV

-661 YKVGAVIRNHPSALQ
+661 YKIIRSHPSALE
-676 IYQNKLLE
+676 IYQRKLLE
-684 SGQVTKEDIDQIN
+684 SGEVAQEDVDKIPK
-697 SKVLSIL
+697 KVMSIL

-714 VPQRRDWLS
+714 VPKRRDWLS
-723 AYWSGFKSPEQLSR
+723 AYWTGFKSPEQLSR

-762 KPHRA
+762 IPHRA
-767 VKRIFEDRAKM
+767 VKKIYEQRAQM
-778 IETGEAIDWA
+778 IETGEGIDWGFA
-788 VGEALAFATLLVEG
+788 EALAFATLLVEG

-809 QDVERGTIPNSLSE
+809 QDVERGTFSHRHSVVHDQETGEKYCPLDHVTMNQNEEMFTVSNSSLSE

-828 FELGYSMEN
+828 FEVGYSMEN
-837 PNSLVLWEAQFGDFA
+837 PNSLVIWEAQFGDFA
-852 NGAQVM
+852 NGAHVI
-858 FDQFLSSG
+858 FDNFLSSG
-866 EAKWLRQTG
+866 ESKWLRQIG

-888 PEHSSARLERFLQVW
+888 PEHSSGRLERFLQ
-903 KVRLRPHDV
+903 
-912 CGFEKYLYG
+912 
-921 LPEMGR
+921 
-927 YSLPSGLLVVAI
+927 
-939 YMSDDHPYVI
+939 MSDDNPYVI

-954 TLRKQIQECNWQVV
+954 TLRTQIQECNWQIV

-973 ANYFHVLRRQ
+973 ANFFHVLRRQ
-983 IHREF
+983 LHREF

-1061 EQRKKAN
+1061 EGRKKVD

-1082 FPYDLIQ
+1082 FPYDLVQ

-1095 PNAEIVW
+1095 PNAEVVW
-1102 CQEEPMNMGAYSY
+1102 CQEEPMNMGGYSY
-1115 VSPRLGTAMKAL
+1115 ILPRLLTAMKAVD
-1127 GRGTVEDIKYVGR
+1127 RGTRSVEDVKYIGR

-1149 FYQVHIKEQTE
+1149 FYKVHLKEQAE
-1160 LVQKAIQPDPIS
+1160 IVQKAMQPEPINYP

>member
-1 MNNNVKRSKE
+1 MVLQK
-11 EKTKLLCKHYN
+11 
-22 IHGHDISE
+22 ISSG
-30 CFKLHGYPDRYKD
+30 LIR
-43 FKEQRNRQSIAN
+43 A
-55 LVNSSNKPPDK
+55 
-66 PHVTEEKEHQ
+66 
-76 FTDMSNII
+76 
-84 QQEIVKYMS
+84 
-93 ARMNGGSTT
+93 
-102 LESNF
+102 
-107 SFASFVDFDGKIAT
+107 
-121 HPIYY
+121 
-126 ALSMQENIDNG
+126 AL
-137 SWVLDT
+137 
-143 GATMAWFRAGSN
+143 
-155 VAKLAVRR
+155 
-163 TLSQSCLYVTR
+163 R
-174 TRAVPTQNRYFHA
+174 TRL
-187 TVSRP
+187 
-192 KAQSAPVPRPVPLS
+192 AQSSYTKRALWTLPQVRSLHSTGHKFQQAAPVPRSVPLS
-206 RLTDSFL
+206 RLSDNFL

-225 RAWEQDPN
+225 RAWEADPQ

-242 FRNFVGQATTS
+242 FRNFVGQASAS

-265 RLLLLVRAYQVYGH
+265 RLLLLVRAYQVNGH
-279 MKAKLDPLDLEE
+279 MKAQLDPLGLEE
-291 RPIPDDL
+291 REIPVDL
-298 DPALYGFTE
+298 DPGLYGFTE

-313 FFVGVWRISGFL
+313 FFLGVWRMSGFL

-338 KRLEQAYCGNIGY
+338 SRLEQAYCGTIGY
-351 EYMHIADREKCNW
+351 EYMHIPDRDKCNW
-364 LRDKIE
+364 LREKIE
-370 TPTPTQYS
+370 TVTPRGYNAE
-378 RQRRGVILDRLIW
+378 RRHVMLDRLIW
-391 STQFENFLAA
+391 STQFENFLAT
-401 KWTAAKRFGLEGC
+401 KWTAAKRFGLEGA

-424 FDRSADLGVESIVIG
+424 FDRAADMGVESIVIG

-466 GTKPVDEVGLYT
+466 GTKPVSEVGSYT

-532 IDRTKNMGI
+532 KERTKNVAV

-580 VAFTTDPTAGR
+580 VAFTTDPKAGR
-591 SSQYCTDVAKALSA
+591 SSQYCTDVAKALDA

-618 VHVCELAAEWRQTF
+618 VHACELAAEWRQTF
-632 HTDVVVDIV
+632 HSDVVVDIV

-661 YKVGAVIRNHPSALQ
+661 YKVIRNHPRALDLYEKQ
-676 IYQNKLLE
+676 LIE
-684 SGQVTKEDIDQIN
+684 MGQLSKEEIDALHD
-697 SKVLSIL
+697 KVSSIL
-704 NEEFLASKDY
+704 NEEFINSKEY
-714 VPQRRDWLS
+714 VPNRRDWLA
-723 AYWSGFKSPEQLSR
+723 AYWTGFKSPEQLSR

-756 TLPENF
+756 SLPETF

-767 VKRIFEDRAKM
+767 VKRIFDQRAQM
-778 IETGEAIDWA
+778 IETEEGVDWA

-809 QDVERGTIPNSLSE
+809 QDVERGTFSHRHSVLHDQETGERYCPFDHVIINQPEEMFTVSNSSLSE

-852 NGAQVM
+852 NGAQVI
-858 FDQFLSSG
+858 FDQFISSG
-866 EAKWLRQTG
+866 ESKWLRQSG

-888 PEHSSARLERFLQVW
+888 PEHSSARLERFLQ
-903 KVRLRPHDV
+903 
-912 CGFEKYLYG
+912 
-921 LPEMGR
+921 
-927 YSLPSGLLVVAI
+927 
-939 YMSDDHPYVI
+939 MSDDNPFVI

-954 TLRKQIQECNWQVV
+954 TLRTQIQQCNWQVV

-983 IHREF
+983 INRDF

-1045 IRRLVLCSGK
+1045 IKRLVLCSGK
-1055 VYYELD
+1055 IYYELD
-1061 EQRKKAN
+1061 EERRRIQRK
-1068 GKDIAICRVEQLCP
+1068 DVAICRVEQLCP
-1082 FPYDLIQ
+1082 FPYDLVQ

-1102 CQEEPMNMGAYSY
+1102 CQEEPMNMGAYNY
-1115 VSPRLGTAMKAL
+1115 ITPRLATSMTTL
-1127 GRGTVEDIKYVGR
+1127 GRGKYEDIKYVGR
-1140 APSAATATG
+1140 APSAASATG
-1149 FYQVHIKEQTE
+1149 FSQVHVKEQREVVETA
-1160 LVQKAIQPDPIS
+1160 LQSAPIIFP

>member
-1 MNNNVKRSKE
+1 M
-11 EKTKLLCKHYN
+11 T
-22 IHGHDISE
+22 
-30 CFKLHGYPDRYKD
+30 
-43 FKEQRNRQSIAN
+43 
-55 LVNSSNKPPDK
+55 
-66 PHVTEEKEHQ
+66 
-76 FTDMSNII
+76 
-84 QQEIVKYMS
+84 
-93 ARMNGGSTT
+93 
-102 LESNF
+102 
-107 SFASFVDFDGKIAT
+107 
-121 HPIYY
+121 
-126 ALSMQENIDNG
+126 
-137 SWVLDT
+137 
-143 GATMAWFRAGSN
+143 WFRAGSG
-155 VAKLAVRR
+155 VAKLAIRR
-163 TLSQSCLYVTR
+163 TLSQGGSYASR
-174 TRAVPTQNRYFHA
+174 TRVVPSGNRYFHS
-187 TVSRP
+187 TISKS
-192 KAQSAPVPRPVPLS
+192 KAQSAPVPRAVPLS

-225 RAWEQDPN
+225 RAWEADPN

-242 FRNFVGQATTS
+242 FRNFVGQAATT

-279 MKAKLDPLDLEE
+279 MKANLDPLGLEKRE
-291 RPIPDDL
+291 IPDDL
-298 DPALYGFTE
+298 DPALYGFSE

-313 FFVGVWRISGFL
+313 FFLGVWRMSGFL

-338 KRLEQAYCGNIGY
+338 TRLEQAYCGSIGF
-351 EYMHIADREKCNW
+351 EYMHIADREQCNW
-364 LRDKIE
+364 LRDRIE
-370 TPTPTQYS
+370 TPIPMAYN
-378 RQRRGVILDRLIW
+378 RQRREVILDRLIW
-391 STQFENFLAA
+391 STQFENFLAT
-401 KWTAAKRFGLEGC
+401 KWTAAKRFGLEGG

-461 SEFSG
+461 NEFSG
-466 GTKPVDEVGLYT
+466 GIKPAEGLYT

-532 IDRTKNMGI
+532 VDRTKNMGI

-580 VAFTTDPTAGR
+580 VAFTTDPQSGR
-591 SSQYCTDVAKALSA
+591 SSQYCTDVAKALNA

-618 VHVCELAAEWRQTF
+618 VHACELAAEWRQTF

-661 YKVGAVIRNHPSALQ
+661 YKVIRNHPSALE

-684 SGQVTKEDIDQIN
+684 TGQVTKEDIDKIHN
-697 SKVLSIL
+697 KVTSIL

-714 VPQRRDWLS
+714 VPQKGDWLS
-723 AYWSGFKSPEQLSR
+723 AFWSGFKSPEQLSR

-745 EILKNVGKAIT
+745 EILKNVGKAIA

-767 VKRIFEDRAKM
+767 VKKIFADRLKM
-778 IETGEAIDWA
+778 IETGEGVDWA

-809 QDVERGTIPNSLSE
+809 QDVERGTFSHRHSVVHDQETGERYCPLDHVVMNQNEEMFTVSNSSLSE

-837 PNSLVLWEAQFGDFA
+837 PNSLVIWEAQFGDFA
-852 NGAQVM
+852 NGAQVI

-866 EAKWLRQTG
+866 EAKWLRQIG

-888 PEHSSARLERFLQVW
+888 PEHSSARLERFLQ
-903 KVRLRPHDV
+903 
-912 CGFEKYLYG
+912 
-921 LPEMGR
+921 
-927 YSLPSGLLVVAI
+927 
-939 YMSDDHPYVI
+939 MSDDNPFVI
-949 PEMDP
+949 PEMEP
-954 TLRKQIQECNWQVV
+954 TLRNQIQKCNWQVV

-995 SPKNLLRHKD
+995 APKNLLRHKD

-1036 NDHSDLEEG
+1036 SGHSDLEEG

-1061 EQRKKAN
+1061 EKRKSTES
-1068 GKDIAICRVEQLCP
+1068 KDVAICRVEQLCP

-1115 VSPRLGTAMKAL
+1115 IAPRLATALKAVD
-1127 GRGTVEDIKYVGR
+1127 RGNLDNINYVGR
-1140 APSAATATG
+1140 GPSAATATG
-1149 FYQVHIKEQTE
+1149 FYTVHVKEQAE
-1160 LVQKAIQPDPIS
+1160 LVEKAITSDSITNPTLA

>member
-1 MNNNVKRSKE
+1 MVLQKISSGLIRAAL
-11 EKTKLLCKHYN
+11 KTRL
-22 IHGHDISE
+22 
-30 CFKLHGYPDRYKD
+30 
-43 FKEQRNRQSIAN
+43 
-55 LVNSSNKPPDK
+55 
-66 PHVTEEKEHQ
+66 
-76 FTDMSNII
+76 
-84 QQEIVKYMS
+84 
-93 ARMNGGSTT
+93 
-102 LESNF
+102 
-107 SFASFVDFDGKIAT
+107 
-121 HPIYY
+121 
-126 ALSMQENIDNG
+126 
-137 SWVLDT
+137 
-143 GATMAWFRAGSN
+143 
-155 VAKLAVRR
+155 
-163 TLSQSCLYVTR
+163 
-174 TRAVPTQNRYFHA
+174 
-187 TVSRP
+187 
-192 KAQSAPVPRPVPLS
+192 AQSSYTKRALWTLPQARSLHSTRHKFQQTAPVPRAVPLS
-206 RLTDSFL
+206 RLTDNFL

-225 RAWEQDPN
+225 RAWEVDPQ

-242 FRNFVGQATTS
+242 FRNFVGQASTS

-265 RLLLLVRAYQVYGH
+265 RLLLLVRAYQVNGH
-279 MKAKLDPLDLEE
+279 MKAKLDPLGLEE
-291 RPIPDDL
+291 REIPVDL

-313 FFVGVWRISGFL
+313 FFLGVWRMSGFL

-333 LRAIL
+333 LRSIL
-338 KRLEQAYCGNIGY
+338 NRLEQAYCGTIGY
-351 EYMHIADREKCNW
+351 EYMHIPDRDKCNW
-364 LRDKIE
+364 LREKIE
-370 TPTPTQYS
+370 TVTPRGYNAE
-378 RQRRGVILDRLIW
+378 RRLVMLDRLIW
-391 STQFENFLAA
+391 STQFENFLAT
-401 KWTAAKRFGLEGC
+401 KWTAAKRFGLEGA

-424 FDRSADLGVESIVIG
+424 FDRSADMGVESIVIG

-466 GTKPVDEVGLYT
+466 GTKPAAGEFGSYT

-532 IDRTKNMGI
+532 KERKKNLAI

-566 YTTGGTIHIVVNNQ
+566 YTTGGTIHMVVNNQ
-580 VAFTTDPTAGR
+580 VAFTTDPMSGR
-591 SSQYCTDVAKALSA
+591 SSQYCTDVAKALNA
-605 PIFHVNGDDVEAV
+605 PIFHVNGDDLEAV
-618 VHVCELAAEWRQTF
+618 VHACELAAEWRQTF
-632 HTDVVVDIV
+632 QSDVVVDIV

-661 YKVGAVIRNHPSALQ
+661 YKVIRNHPQALDLYEKQ
-676 IYQNKLLE
+676 LIE
-684 SGQVTKEDIDQIN
+684 MGQLSKEEIDALHK
-697 SKVLSIL
+697 KVNSIL
-704 NEEFLASKDY
+704 NEEFISSKEY
-714 VPQRRDWLS
+714 VPNRRDWLA
-723 AYWSGFKSPEQLSR
+723 AYWAGFKSPEQLSR

-756 TLPENF
+756 SIPETF

-767 VKRIFEDRAKM
+767 VKRVYDQRAQM
-778 IETGEAIDWA
+778 IETGEGVDWA

-809 QDVERGTIPNSLSE
+809 QDVERGTFSHRHSVLHDQETGERYCPLDHVIMNQPEEMFTVSNSSLSE

-852 NGAQVM
+852 NGAQVI
-858 FDQFLSSG
+858 FDQFISSG
-866 EAKWLRQTG
+866 ESKWLRQSG

-888 PEHSSARLERFLQVW
+888 PEHSSARLERYLQ
-903 KVRLRPHDV
+903 
-912 CGFEKYLYG
+912 
-921 LPEMGR
+921 
-927 YSLPSGLLVVAI
+927 
-939 YMSDDHPYVI
+939 MSDDNPFVI

-954 TLRKQIQECNWQVV
+954 TLRTQIQQCNWQIV

-983 IHREF
+983 INRDF

-1045 IRRLVLCSGK
+1045 IKRLILCSGK
-1055 VYYELD
+1055 IYYELD
-1061 EQRKKAN
+1061 EERQRLQRK
-1068 GKDIAICRVEQLCP
+1068 DVAICRVEQLCP
-1082 FPYDLIQ
+1082 FPYDLVQ

-1115 VSPRLGTAMKAL
+1115 ITPRLTTAMTAL
-1127 GRGTVEDIKYVGR
+1127 GRGKYEDIKYVGR

-1149 FYQVHIKEQTE
+1149 FSQLHVKEQREVLETA
-1160 LVQKAIQPDPIS
+1160 LQSAPVSFP